1 MYILVKCD
9 QSINAG
15 DVISYDET
23 LQKWTLANDKTKM
36 ICVARTSAR
45 EYILLDETTIHVV
58 EAVTSGVCYARATA
72 SILDQGGR
80 LGVENGG
87 VFVIDQTDSHCFIL
101 PNDIQA
107 APRSIGDLVRVNI
120 R

>member
-15 DVISYDET
+15 DVISYNET
-23 LQKWTLANDKTKM
+23 LQKWTLSNDGAKM
-36 ICVARTSAR
+36 ICVARTSAT
-45 EYILLDETTIHVV
+45 EYHLLDETIIHVV
-58 EAVTSGVCYARATA
+58 EAVTSGVCYARASA

-80 LGVENGG
+80 LGVSNGG
-87 VFVIDQTDSHCFIL
+87 VFVVDQNDSHCVIL
-101 PNDIQA
+101 PNGIEA
-107 APRSIGDLVRVNI
+107 AQRSIGDLVRVNI